1 MDSARWLLAIV
12 LMIAVIFITNLL
24 FPPVPP
30 QQAGV
35 RDTAAVAADTATPV
49 RQPPALEPAAAPAA
63 PGAEPAAAVEA
74 DTIFIESPLYRYG
87 ISTAGGALVSAEL
100 LQFESFTRDGPVQLM
115 PAGAAALVSYAL
127 SWPGVEDLDLS
138 RVAFRAEPASDIRF
152 QPGDAPRTLTL
163 THTDDAGRTIELRY
177 TFQPSSYLVNVEGR
191 LSGFASPPR
200 TVLLEMGPTL
210 AINEADPREDQRN
223 LAYVV
228 NGSTGGIRSVRL
240 GDVNERRI
248 EEGPFYWVALKNK
261 YFLVAALAAGDE
273 PSNRLGG
280 LIAEPVPAPHA
291 ADLAATIP
299 VSADQTFGYQLY
311 VGPQDYKILAQIG
324 RQLQDVN
331 PYGWRLLRPIIR
343 PLAHLVSWAL
353 VGMHE
358 VLGIGYGWVLILFG
372 VLMRV
377 VLWPLNARAMR
388 SQLKTMELQPRLKE
402 IQDKYRNNPEQLQ
415 KAMLKLYKEEGFN
428 PFGGCLPLLIPF
440 PVLITLFFV
449 FQGTIEFR
457 GVEFL
462 WLPDL
467 SRPDPYY
474 ILPLLLGASMFL
486 LQKIGQAGLPPNP
499 QMKMMNWFM
508 PIFMVIIFFS
518 LASGLN
524 LYYAAMNFATIPQQ
538 VMLNRERR
546 KRQAATG
553 GGGAAERARAS
564 S

>member
-1 MDSARWLLAIV
+1 MDSARFLLAIV
-12 LMIAVIFITNLL
+12 LMIAVVFVTYLL

-30 QQAGV
+30 QPAGAG
-35 RDTAAVAADTATPV
+35 DTAAVAVDTAAPA
-49 RQPPALEPAAAPAA
+49 RQAPALEPAAAPAA
-63 PGAEPAAAVEA
+63 QPAAPAAAVAA
-74 DTIFIESPLYRYG
+74 DTIVIESPLYRYG

-100 LQFESFTRDGPVQLM
+100 LQFESFTRDGPVQLV
-115 PAGAAALVSYAL
+115 PTDAAALVSYAL

-138 RVAFRAEPASDIRF
+138 RVAFRAEPAADIRF

-177 TFQPSSYLVNVEGR
+177 TFNPSSYLVEVEGR

-200 TVLLEMGPTL
+200 SVLLELGPTL

-240 GDVNERRI
+240 DDVDERRV

-273 PSNRLGG
+273 PSRRLGG

-299 VSADQTFGYQLY
+299 VTADQTFSYQLY
-311 VGPQDYKILAQIG
+311 VGPQDYQLLAQIG
-324 RQLQDVN
+324 RELEDVN
-331 PYGWRLLRPIIR
+331 PYGWRLLQPIIR

-353 VGMHE
+353 IGMHE

-372 VLMRV
+372 VLMRA
-377 VLWPLNARAMR
+377 VLWPLNAKAMR
-388 SQLKTMELQPRLKE
+388 SQLKTMELQPRLRE
-402 IQDKYRNNPEQLQ
+402 IQEKYRNNPEQLQ
-415 KAMLKLYKEEGFN
+415 KAMLQLYKEEGFN
-428 PFGGCLPLLIPF
+428 PFGGCLPLLIPW
-440 PVLITLFFV
+440 PLLITLFFV

-457 GVEFL
+457 GVGFL

-467 SRPDPYY
+467 SRPDPYF
-474 ILPLLLGASMFL
+474 ILPLLLGVSMFV

-499 QMKMMNWFM
+499 QMKFMNWFM
-508 PIFMVIIFFS
+508 PVFMVFIFFS

-524 LYYAAMNFATIPQQ
+524 LFYTAMNFATIPQQ

-546 KRQAATG
+546 RLKQAGVG
-553 GGGAAERARAS
+553 GGTERVRAS
-564 S
+564 P

>member
-1 MDSARWLLAIV
+1 MDSARFLLAIV
-12 LMIAVIFITNLL
+12 LMIAVVVITNLL

-30 QQAGV
+30 QPAGV
-35 RDTAAVAADTATPV
+35 ADTAAVAVDTAAAP
-49 RQPPALEPAAAPAA
+49 RQAPGLEPAAAPPAQ
-63 PGAEPAAAVEA
+63 PAEAVVGA

-100 LQFESFTRDGPVQLM
+100 LQFESFTRDGPVQLV
-115 PAGAAALVSYAL
+115 PTDAAALVSYAL
-127 SWPGVEDLDLS
+127 SWPGVEKLDLS
-138 RVAFRAEPASDIRF
+138 RVPFRAEPAADIRL
-152 QPGDAPRTLTL
+152 QPGDAPQTLIL

-177 TFQPSSYLVNVEGR
+177 TFEPSSYLVTVEGR

-200 TVLLEMGPTL
+200 TVLLEVGPTL

-228 NGSTGGIRSVRL
+228 NGSSRGIRSVRL
-240 GDVNERRI
+240 DDVDERRI

-261 YFLVAALAAGDE
+261 YFLLAALAAGDD
-273 PSNRLGG
+273 PSRRLGG
-280 LIAEPVPAPHA
+280 LIAEPVLAPHA

-299 VSADQTFGYQLY
+299 VSADQTFSYELY

-324 RQLQDVN
+324 RGLEDVN
-331 PYGWRLLRPIIR
+331 PYGWRLLQPIVR

-353 VGMHE
+353 IGMHE
-358 VLGIGYGWVLILFG
+358 VLGLGYGWVLIFFG

-377 VLWPLNARAMR
+377 ALWPLNARAMR
-388 SQLKTMELQPRLKE
+388 SQLKTMELQPRLRE
-402 IQDKYRNNPEQLQ
+402 IQEKYRDNPEQLQ

-428 PFGGCLPLLIPF
+428 PFGGCLPVLIPW
-440 PVLITLFFV
+440 PILITLFFV

-467 SRPDPYY
+467 SRPDPYF

-499 QMKMMNWFM
+499 QMKFMNWFM
-508 PIFMVIIFFS
+508 PIFMIMIFFS

-524 LYYAAMNFATIPQQ
+524 LFYAAMNFATIPQQ
-538 VMLNRERR
+538 IMLNRERR
-546 KRQAATG
+546 RLKQAGPG
-553 GGGAAERARAS
+553 GGGAERVRAS
-564 S
+564 P